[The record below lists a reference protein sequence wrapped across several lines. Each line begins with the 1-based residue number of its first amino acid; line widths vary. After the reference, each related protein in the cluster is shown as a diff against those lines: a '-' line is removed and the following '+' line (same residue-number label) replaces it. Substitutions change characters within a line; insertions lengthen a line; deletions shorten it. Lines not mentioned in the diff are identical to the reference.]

1 MIGPKNAYENG
12 VCSKRVSLALQ
23 MQIDKADLRA
33 LSMTVS

>member
-1 MIGPKNAYENG
+1 MIGPKNAYEKD
-12 VCSKRVSLALQ
+12 VCSKRVGLARQ